1 MIGLD
6 TNVVVRYLTRDDP
19 DQWLLAVKLIRSLSA
34 DSPGFLSLVVL
45 VEIIWVLEDSY
56 SFTKKNIEEVLETLL
71 RSRELVIERAEL
83 VRQALRTFAVSRADF
98 ADCLIE
104 VCARAAGCSHTATF
118 DREAADSIGMH
129 LIS

>member
-19 DQWLLAVKLIRSLSA
+19 VQWPLALGLIRSLSS

-45 VEIIWVLEDSY
+45 AEIVWVLEDSY
-56 SFTKKNIEEVLETLL
+56 RFTSEQIEEVVDTLL

-83 VRQALRTFAVSRADF
+83 VRQALRTFSVGRADF
-98 ADCLIE
+98 ADCLING
-104 VCARAAGCSHTATF
+104 CARAAGCSHTATF
-118 DREAADSIGMH
+118 DRKAAATIGMH